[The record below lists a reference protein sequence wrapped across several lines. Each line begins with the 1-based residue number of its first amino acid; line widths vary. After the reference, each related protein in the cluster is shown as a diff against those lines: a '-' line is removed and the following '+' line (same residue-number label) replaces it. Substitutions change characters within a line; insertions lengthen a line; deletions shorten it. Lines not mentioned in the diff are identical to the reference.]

1 VSAYQEGDRVR
12 VVKPDAPAGL
22 YEAGSTGT
30 VTAEGKSGIT
40 VQLDHN
46 GKTAM
51 MFEREVERIY
61 DDEPADTQGDEP
73 DELTV
78 WDRYAIAALQGL
90 YTGNSAET
98 CKVFDKLPDHAAWS
112 ASRMMELRRGKAS

>member
-1 VSAYQEGDRVR
+1 MSAYQEGDRVR

-51 MFEREVERIY
+51 MFAGEVERIHDQP
-61 DDEPADTQGDEP
+61 DDMP
-73 DELTV
+73 DPEAEDLTV
-78 WDRYAIAALQGL
+78 WDRYAIAALQAYL
-90 YTGNSAET
+90 SRDMPMLSVDE
-98 CKVFDKLPDHAAWS
+98 KFDGAVYAAN
-112 ASRMMELRRGKAS
+112 RMMELRRGKA